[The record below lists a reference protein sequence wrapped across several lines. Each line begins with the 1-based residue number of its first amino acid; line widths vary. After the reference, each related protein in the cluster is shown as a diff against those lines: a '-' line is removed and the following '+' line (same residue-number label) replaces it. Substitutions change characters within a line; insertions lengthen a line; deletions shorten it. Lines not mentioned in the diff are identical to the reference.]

1 MSSGKRDLSSTTT
14 LKSQSERIDRCAL
27 GKGYG
32 RVFHRRGLREQVSED
47 SLLYHGSQHARV
59 ERGLSRFHMK
69 FLDSLLSALHGIGR
83 SNQEIRDA
91 IRANTEAYKQQQ
103 QMPSSSG
110 ATVQLQLPEAIT
122 TYYEAER
129 NATPRN
135 DKWKTV
141 ERIAALSALVLSVLA
156 ALFTY
161 RTLRQVSRQADVM
174 EADTRPWVKV
184 VAATLN
190 EADAL
195 IFNPKQLPLFH
206 GETLTML
213 APRRPNP
220 IMQVVVRATFRMT
233 NIGKSVAQNISVFP
247 EVFIE
252 PPGEADAVSK
262 EQQSF
267 CGQIAPGRLGPQNS
281 WSALF
286 PTDEFSVPLTATGW
300 VYRGDTSKINGV
312 DSVDVVLI
320 ACVTYQKPRDYQT
333 RVAYAIAPIN
343 SRLVKLGESLT
354 KEEIRFIRDEHA
366 EYAQ

>member
-1 MSSGKRDLSSTTT
+1 
-14 LKSQSERIDRCAL
+14 
-27 GKGYG
+27 
-32 RVFHRRGLREQVSED
+32 
-47 SLLYHGSQHARV
+47 
-59 ERGLSRFHMK
+59 MK
-69 FLDSLLSALHGIGR
+69 FLDSLLSALHGIER
-83 SNQEIRDA
+83 SNKEIRDA

-103 QMPSSSG
+103 QMPSAAG
-110 ATVQLQLPEAIT
+110 TTVQLQLPEAIA
-122 TYYEAER
+122 TYYDAER
-129 NATPRN
+129 NTMPRG

-141 ERIAALSALVLSVLA
+141 ERIAVLSVLVLSVLA

-161 RTLRQVSRQADVM
+161 RTLRQVTRQADVM

-184 VAATLN
+184 EEATLN

-195 IFNPKQLPLFH
+195 IFNPKRPPLFH

-220 IMQVVVRATFRMT
+220 IMQVVVRATFRMR

-252 PPGEADAVSK
+252 PPGEADASSK
-262 EQQSF
+262 EQQAF

-286 PTDEFSVPLTATGW
+286 PADEFSVPLTATGW
-300 VYRGDTSKINGV
+300 VYRGDTSKVNGV
-312 DSVDVVLI
+312 ESVVVVLI

-333 RVAYAIAPIN
+333 RVAYAIAPIK
-343 SRLVKLGESLT
+343 SRFVKLGENLT